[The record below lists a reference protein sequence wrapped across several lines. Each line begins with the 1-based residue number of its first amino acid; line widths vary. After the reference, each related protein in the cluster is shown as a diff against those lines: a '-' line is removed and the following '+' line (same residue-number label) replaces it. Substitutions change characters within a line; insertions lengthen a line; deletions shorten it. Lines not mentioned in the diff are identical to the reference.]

1 MLTIENLPS
10 KLQQTCNV
18 MEDPAKCEDTEVS
31 ETTACSQVN
40 QTCSD
45 TKSSVDSKNT
55 QVRIVR
61 GTKKIKIDN
70 DLSNVEKKGVLT

>member
-1 MLTIENLPS
+1 
-10 KLQQTCNV
+10 
-18 MEDPAKCEDTEVS
+18 MEDPAKCEDTEHS
-31 ETTACSQVN
+31 NTTAACSQVN

-45 TKSSVDSKNT
+45 TKSLVDSKNT

-70 DLSNVEKKGVLT
+70 DLSNVEKKGMLT